1 MPPLANI
8 EISLRLEIAAL
19 GEERWI
25 ESHLCRGLE
34 LRPNLA
40 TCWTKSMTYTD
51 MMAECHL
58 LQTSKFPPRPEV
70 IYDIM

>member
-40 TCWTKSMTYTD
+40 TC
-51 MMAECHL
+51 
-58 LQTSKFPPRPEV
+58 
-70 IYDIM
+70 